1 MALINL
7 NFYSEALGM
16 QTQVE
21 VILPQKSS
29 AGEIGISSAENNTQ
43 LYKCLYLLH
52 GLSDDQT
59 IWMRR
64 TSIERYASEY
74 GICVVMPCGGR
85 SFYCDMKHGMAYYT
99 YIAKELPKRI
109 QEFFRVSGKRE
120 DTYIAG
126 LSMGGY
132 GAMKIALRE
141 PDSYCACGALS
152 PVCDL
157 DTLAG
162 IGFDELAFSIFGQYK
177 TPDLDSVMFLSE
189 QQKDHPN
196 KPRIYMAMGTDD
208 FLYENAQP
216 LRKRLADNHYDFTY
230 MEEEGANHS
239 WAFWDA
245 QIQNVLKWMFNKE

>member
-1 MALINL
+1 MALITL
-7 NFYSEALGM
+7 NFYSESLGI
-16 QTQVE
+16 QTEVM

-29 AGEIGISSAENNTQ
+29 AGEIGIETNHQDKA
-43 LYKCLYLLH
+43 YKCLYLLH

-64 TSIERYASEY
+64 TSIERYAAEY

-85 SFYCDMKHGMAYYT
+85 SFYCDTKYGPAYYT

-109 QEFFRVSGKRE
+109 CEFFRISDKRE

-126 LSMGGY
+126 LSMGGF

-141 PDSYCACGALS
+141 PEQYCACAALS

-157 DTLAG
+157 DTAG
-162 IGFDELAFSIFGQYK
+162 DAGLYNLPQQLFGQDK
-177 TPDLDSVMFLSE
+177 TPDNDSVLFLADK
-189 QQKDHPN
+189 QKDNPL
-196 KPRIYMAMGTDD
+196 KPRIYMAMGTED
-208 FLYENAQP
+208 FLYDNAQP
-216 LRKRLADNHYDFTY
+216 LRNKFLTNGYDFTY
-230 MEEEGANHS
+230 VEEKANHN

-245 QIQNVLKWMFNKE
+245 QIQEVLKWMFPKE

>member
-1 MALINL
+1 MALIEL

-16 QTQVE
+16 QSQVM

-29 AGEIGISSAENNTQ
+29 AGEIGISTANNDVQ
-43 LYKCLYLLH
+43 QYKCLYLLH

-85 SFYCDMKHGMAYYT
+85 SFYCDIKNGPAYYT

-132 GAMKIALRE
+132 GAMKIALRD

-152 PVCDL
+152 PVCDM
-157 DTLAG
+157 DAMAG
-162 IGFDELAFSIFGQYK
+162 RGYDAMMFSLFGEYK
-177 TPDLDSVMFLSE
+177 TPDEDSVMFLAE
-189 QQKDHPN
+189 KQKNNPN

-208 FLYENAQP
+208 FLYDNAIP
-216 LRKRLADNHYDFTY
+216 LRKRLTENKYDFTY
-230 MEEEGANHS
+230 IEEEKANHS

-245 QIQNVLKWMFNKE
+245 QIQEVLKWMFDKE

>member
-1 MALINL
+1 MALIDL

-16 QTQVE
+16 QTQVV

-29 AGEIGISSAENNTQ
+29 AGEIGITTGNSHTQ
-43 LYKCLYLLH
+43 QFKCLYLLH

-85 SFYCDMKHGMAYYT
+85 SFYCDIKNGLSYYT
-99 YIAKELPKRI
+99 YIAKELPQRI
-109 QEFFRVSGKRE
+109 QEFFRVSSKRE

-141 PDSYCACGALS
+141 PDNYCACAALS

-157 DTLAG
+157 DTMAG
-162 IGFDELAFSIFGQYK
+162 MGFDSVMLSVFGTYK
-177 TPDLDSVMFLSE
+177 TPDEDSVMFLAE
-189 QQKDHPN
+189 KHKNHPN

-208 FLYENAQP
+208 FLYENAKP
-216 LRKRLADNHYDFTY
+216 LRKRLSDNRYDFTY
-230 MEEEGANHS
+230 VEEKANHS

-245 QIQNVLKWMFNKE
+245 QIQNVLKWMFAKE

>member
-7 NFYSEALGM
+7 NFYSEALGI
-16 QTQVE
+16 QTE
-21 VILPQKSS
+21 VVVLLPQKSS
-29 AGEIGISSAENNTQ
+29 AGEIGVSSKAGDDK

-64 TSIERYASEY
+64 TSIERYAAEY

-85 SFYCDMKHGMAYYT
+85 SFYCDMKYGPAYYT

-120 DTYIAG
+120 DNYIAG
-126 LSMGGY
+126 LSMGGF
-132 GAMKIALRE
+132 GSMKIALRN
-141 PDSYCACGALS
+141 PDNYCACAALS

-157 DTLAG
+157 DTMAG
-162 IGFDELAFSIFGQYK
+162 MGFDDMMPGLFGQYK
-177 TPDLDSVMFLSE
+177 TPDEDSVMFLAE
-189 QQKDHPN
+189 KQKDNPN
-196 KPRIYMAMGTDD
+196 KPRVYMAMGTDD
-208 FLYENAQP
+208 FLYENAKP
-216 LRKRLADNHYDFTY
+216 LRKRLTDNQYDFTY
-230 MEEEGANHS
+230 VEEKANHS

-245 QIQNVLKWMFNKE
+245 QIQKVLKWMFTEE

>member
-1 MALINL
+1 MAFMEL
-7 NFYSEALGM
+7 NFYSEALGI
-16 QTQVE
+16 QTQVN

-29 AGEIGISSAENNTQ
+29 AGEIGLSTSNVHTEQ
-43 LYKCLYLLH
+43 YKCLYLLH
-52 GLSDDQT
+52 GLSDDHT

-85 SFYCDMKHGMAYYT
+85 SFYCDIKNGMAYYT
-99 YIAKELPKRI
+99 FIAKELPMRM
-109 QEFFRVSGKRE
+109 QEFFRISGKRE

-132 GAMKIALRE
+132 GAMKIALRD

-157 DTLAG
+157 EAMAG
-162 IGFDELAFSIFGQYK
+162 IGYDSLMLSLFGDYK
-177 TPDLDSVMFLSE
+177 TPDEDNVMFLAE
-189 QQKDHPN
+189 KQKDNPN
-196 KPRIYMAMGTDD
+196 KPKIFMAMGTDD
-208 FLYENAQP
+208 FLYDNALP
-216 LRKRLADNHYDFTY
+216 LRKRLTDNHYDFTY
-230 MEEEGANHS
+230 VEEEHANHN

-245 QIQNVLKWMFNKE
+245 QIQNVLKWMFKKE